1 MEEIKREKTLE
12 ELKKEYEDI
21 ENAYNSLKA
30 TIKKKE
36 AEENERKRAQLT
48 LEKENRKKTIEEK
61 EKELITLVH
70 KYIEDYGS
78 YEFYRSFDNK
88 DKFTNIDKD
97 IFSYLHR
104 LFF

>member
-12 ELKKEYEDI
+12 ELKKEYEDVQST
-21 ENAYNSLKA
+21 YNTLKE

-36 AEENERKRAQLT
+36 AEENERKKAQLT
-48 LEKENRKKTIEEK
+48 FEKENRREVIEEK
-61 EKELITLVH
+61 QNELIALVH